1 MNAVAVPLAGATAPE
16 PDPEGTS
23 GKSAVSAAT
32 APAGMIDMP
41 GKAGAPGTIAMTE
54 IFAASDIVETPV
66 EMAIS
71 TVAGSSAPTG
81 KSAGRKRL
89 EARLRGLVGKAIAHY
104 RMIED
109 GDRVMACVS
118 GGKDSHVMVHMLTAL
133 ARSAPVRFEVV
144 AVNLDQ
150 KQPGFP
156 ADVLPAYFASRGI
169 AFESVEQDTY
179 SVVKRVLPENKTM
192 CGLCSRLRR
201 GVLYRYAA
209 ERGFSKI
216 ALGHHRDD
224 IVETL
229 FMNMFHGGRLRAMPP
244 KLRSDDGRHVVI
256 RPLAYCAERDLDRFA
271 RAMGVPIIPCNLCG
285 SQDGL
290 ERQRIKAMLA
300 GWERES
306 PGRTAQVFR
315 AIRHV
320 GPSHLADRELFDF
333 ESL

>member
-1 MNAVAVPLAGATAPE
+1 MRPTPNKAQVQRSRKTRPPE
-16 PDPEGTS
+16 
-23 GKSAVSAAT
+23 
-32 APAGMIDMP
+32 
-41 GKAGAPGTIAMTE
+41 KAG
-54 IFAASDIVETPV
+54 V
-66 EMAIS
+66 
-71 TVAGSSAPTG
+71 SSETG
-81 KSAGRKRL
+81 KSENVKRL
-89 EARLRGLVGKAIAHY
+89 EARLRGLVGKAIVDY

-118 GGKDSHVMVHMLTAL
+118 GGKDSHVMVHMLMTL
-133 ARSAPVRFEVV
+133 ARNAPVDFEVV

-156 ADVLPAYFASRGI
+156 AEVLPAYFASRAI
-169 AFESVEQDTY
+169 PFESIEQDTY
-179 SVVKRVLPENKTM
+179 SIVKRVLPEGKTM

-209 ERGFSKI
+209 EHGFTKI

-229 FMNMFHGGRLRAMPP
+229 FMNMFHGGRLCAMPP

-271 RAMGVPIIPCNLCG
+271 RAMHFPIIPCNLCG

-290 ERQRIKAMLA
+290 ERQRLKAMLTQ
-300 GWERES
+300 WERES
-306 PGRTAQVFR
+306 PGRGAQIFR
-315 AIRHV
+315 AIQHV
-320 GPSHLADRELFDF
+320 GPSHLADRALFDF

>member
-1 MNAVAVPLAGATAPE
+1 MPEEPGMAAQAAMADLARV
-16 PDPEGTS
+16 S
-23 GKSAVSAAT
+23 GR
-32 APAGMIDMP
+32 
-41 GKAGAPGTIAMTE
+41 
-54 IFAASDIVETPV
+54 
-66 EMAIS
+66 
-71 TVAGSSAPTG
+71 TG
-81 KSAGRKRL
+81 KSENAKRL
-89 EARLRGLVGKAIAHY
+89 EARLRGLVGKAIVDY

-118 GGKDSHVMVHMLTAL
+118 GGKDSYAMVHMLTAL
-133 ARSAPVRFEVV
+133 ARSAPVEFEVV

-156 ADVLPAYFASRGI
+156 ADVLPAYFASHGI
-169 AFESVEQDTY
+169 PFESIEQDTY
-179 SVVKRVLPENKTM
+179 SVVKRVLPEGKTM

-209 ERGFSKI
+209 ERGFSRI

-256 RPLAYCAERDLDRFA
+256 RPLAYCAERDLERFA
-271 RAMGVPIIPCNLCG
+271 RAMRFPIIPCNLCG
-285 SQDGL
+285 SQDRL

-300 GWERES
+300 EWERES
-306 PGRTAQVFR
+306 PGRAARIFR
-315 AIRHV
+315 ALQHV
-320 GPSHLADRELFDF
+320 GPSHLADRALFDF